1 MPLDPDQCAA
11 PATWG
16 EQDLAST
23 RPGINKTWDQQD
35 LGTRPG
41 INKKAMISRLLRRD
55 IIVVLSIKLSIVLI
69 SAFFVFGPRQRPRI
83 DINALQD
90 LILNNSDR

>member
-1 MPLDPDQCAA
+1 VRGAA
-11 PATWG
+11 AWG
-16 EQDLAST
+16 QQDLAST
-23 RPGINKTWDQQD
+23 RPWDQQDFGINKT
-35 LGTRPG
+35 G

-69 SAFFVFGPRQRPRI
+69 SALFVFGPRQRPHI

-90 LILNNSDR
+90 RILNNSAR

>member
-11 PATWG
+11 PRSA
-16 EQDLAST
+16 
-23 RPGINKTWDQQD
+23 
-35 LGTRPG
+35 
-41 INKKAMISRLLRRD
+41 INKKAMISHLLRRD

-69 SAFFVFGPRQRPRI
+69 SAFCVFGPRQRPHI

-90 LILNNSDR
+90 RILNNSDR